1 MKNIICILVM
11 ILLVSCQ
18 KKSNKKFEKLEKMNW
33 LLGHWEQKLPDGKL
47 LENWLIKNDSTLI
60 GQSFF
65 VNSKDTVHFENIIL
79 TQKANQ
85 LIYIATVEGQNNDE
99 PVNFKQTADTN
110 NIFIFENPKHDY
122 PQKIIYKKVNESNLI
137 TIISGKQDNKKCQ
150 ESYSMKK
157 I

>member
-1 MKNIICILVM
+1 MKNIIGIIVM

-33 LLGHWEQKLPDGKL
+33 LVGHWEQKLPDGTL
-47 LENWLIKNDSTLI
+47 LENWQVKNDSTLT

-85 LIYIATVEGQNNDE
+85 IIYIATVEGQNNDE
-99 PVNFKQTADTN
+99 PINFKQTTDIK
-110 NIFIFENPKHDY
+110 NIFIFENSKHDY
-122 PQKIIYKKVNESNLI
+122 PQKIIYKKVNENNLI
-137 TIISGKQDNKKCQ
+137 VTISGKQDNKKCQ

>member
-1 MKNIICILVM
+1 MKNIIGIIVM
-11 ILLVSCQ
+11 ILLFSCQ
-18 KKSNKKFEKLEKMNW
+18 KKSNKKFEKLERMNW
-33 LLGHWEQKLPDGKL
+33 LVGHWEQKLPDGTL
-47 LENWLIKNDSTLI
+47 LENWQVKNDSTLT

-65 VNSKDTVHFENIIL
+65 VNLKDTVHFENIIL

-85 LIYIATVEGQNNDE
+85 LIYIAIVEGQNNDE
-99 PVNFKQTADTN
+99 PVNFKQTTDIK

-122 PQKIIYKKVNESNLI
+122 PQKIIYKKVTKNNLI
-137 TIISGKQDNKKCQ
+137 VTISGKQDNKKCQ